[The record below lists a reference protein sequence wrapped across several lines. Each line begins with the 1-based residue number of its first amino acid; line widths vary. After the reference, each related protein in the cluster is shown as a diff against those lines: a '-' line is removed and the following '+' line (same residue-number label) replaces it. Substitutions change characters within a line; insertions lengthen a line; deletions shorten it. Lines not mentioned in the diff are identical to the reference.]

1 MSAKKLL
8 LTILTISVTL
18 NCKSINHKT
27 IIEHQLS
34 ASDSII
40 LTDDYTVLEVVKTR
54 TGHITTTI
62 LVNGKP
68 CVFLIDTGGGATLI
82 DKTKKNHFGLMTN
95 KTSNYAA
102 GIGSVSSLVST
113 KATLQVND
121 KTIKFDDLF
130 LMDISYINAE
140 FKKNRAKQV
149 DGVIGTDFLD
159 THKAIIDYSR
169 SKLYLKLRTK

>member
-1 MSAKKLL
+1 
-8 LTILTISVTL
+8 
-18 NCKSINHKT
+18 
-27 IIEHQLS
+27 
-34 ASDSII
+34 
-40 LTDDYTVLEVVKTR
+40 
-54 TGHITTTI
+54 
-62 LVNGKP
+62 
-68 CVFLIDTGGGATLI
+68 
-82 DKTKKNHFGLMTN
+82 MTN